1 LKTLLIN
8 PKHSNM
14 RIATRRVSTFPL
26 SLGYIAAVIEQ
37 LHAVKILDDYLE
49 NLNRVQLKKRISLIN
64 PEIVGITSDSFSFS
78 SAVEVANIVKEIDK
92 NIITVI
98 GGPHANVFPDAPLKH
113 DSIDISV
120 YGEGEL
126 TVMELWN
133 KIEKGESLKDVKG
146 IGYKNNGKI
155 NINQPRELIK
165 NLDELPFPARH
176 LFPMER
182 YERKDK
188 EALGNVRPID
198 WINSSRGCH
207 FNCTFCDNREIF
219 GNYRFRSPENVVDE
233 IELSMAEYGTK
244 GIFFRESTF
253 TINKKRVLGTCK
265 EIKKR
270 GLDISWFCGSRIDT
284 IDKEMLKSMKDGG
297 CETIYYGIES
307 GTQEILDY
315 IHKGITISQIKDIV
329 KLSKNCGMK
338 VGGSF
343 MIGIPGETI
352 DQMHK
357 TINFVCELRPYLDFA
372 WFAAYLGIPKSQLY
386 LYAKDNNFIDE
397 DFGNGVFTVKTNE
410 FDRASM
416 EKLMRYAGKKF
427 ERTPSRM
434 FKRLVGAIKGGEFT
448 VSNVIKGLK
457 YYMGP

>member
-1 LKTLLIN
+1 MKTLLIN
-8 PKHSNM
+8 PSQSK
-14 RIATRRVSTFPL
+14 IRVAFHQPPALPL
-26 SLGYIAAVIEQ
+26 GLAYIAAMLEQ
-37 LHAVKILDDYLE
+37 SHGVKILDNYLE
-49 NLNRVQLKKRISLIN
+49 NLNKEKLKKRIHLVN

-78 SAVEVANIVKEIDK
+78 SAVEIANIVTEVDK

-98 GGPHANVFPDAPLKH
+98 GGPHANVFPDAPLKY

-126 TVMELWN
+126 TAIELWD

-155 NINQPRELIK
+155 IINPPRELIK

-176 LFPMER
+176 LFPMDR
-182 YERKDK
+182 YERKEK
-188 EALGNVRPID
+188 QYLGNIVPID
-198 WINSSRGCH
+198 WLTTSRGCV

-219 GNYRFRSPENVVDE
+219 GNYRFRSPENVVAE
-233 IELSMAEYGTK
+233 IELLVSEYGIK
-244 GIFFRESTF
+244 GVYFRESLF
-253 TINKKRVLGTCK
+253 TLNKKRVLGICNELK
-265 EIKKR
+265 ER
-270 GLDISWFCGSRIDT
+270 GLDIVWACDSRIDT
-284 IDKEMLKSMKDGG
+284 IDKEMLVSMKDAG
-297 CETIYYGIES
+297 CRTVWFGIES

-315 IHKGITISQIKDIV
+315 IHKEVTIPQIKDVV
-329 KLSKNCGMK
+329 KLSKECGMK

-343 MIGIPGETI
+343 MIGIPGETM
-352 DQMHK
+352 DQMHE
-357 TINFVCELRPYLDFA
+357 TINFACELRPYLEFA

-386 LYAKDNNFIDE
+386 LYSKENNFIDE

-416 EKLMRYAGKKF
+416 EKLMQYATKKF

-434 FKRLVGAIKGGEFT
+434 FRKVVEAIKGGEFT
-448 VSNVIKGLK
+448 VSKMIKGFK
-457 YYMGP
+457 FYFGA

>member
-1 LKTLLIN
+1 
-8 PKHSNM
+8 M

-26 SLGYIAAVIEQ
+26 GLGYIAAVIEQ
-37 LHAVKILDDYLE
+37 SHAVKILDDYLE

-133 KIEKGESLKDVKG
+133 KIEKEESLKDVKG
-146 IGYKNNGKI
+146 VGYKNNGKI
-155 NINQPRELIK
+155 IINQPRELIK

-176 LFPMER
+176 LFPIER
-182 YERKDK
+182 YERKEK
-188 EALGNVRPID
+188 QYLGNIEPID
-198 WINSSRGCH
+198 WMNTSRGCV

-219 GNYRFRSPENVVDE
+219 GNYRYRSPENVADE
-233 IELSMAEYGTK
+233 IELLVSEYGMK
-244 GIFFRESTF
+244 GVYFREALF
-253 TINKKRVLGTCK
+253 TLNKKRVLGICNELK
-265 EIKKR
+265 ER
-270 GLDISWFCGSRIDT
+270 GLNIVWACDSRIDT
-284 IDKEMLKSMKDGG
+284 IDKEMLVSMKDAG
-297 CETIYYGIES
+297 CRTVWFGIES

-315 IHKGITISQIKDIV
+315 IHKEITIPQIKDTV
-329 KLSKNCGMK
+329 KLSKECGMQ

-343 MIGIPGETI
+343 MIGIPGETF

-357 TINFVCELRPYLDFA
+357 TINFACELRPYFDFA

-386 LYAKDNNFIDE
+386 LYSKENNFIDE

-416 EKLMRYAGKKF
+416 EKLMRYAARKF
-427 ERTPSRM
+427 EQTPSRM
-434 FKRLVGAIKGGEFT
+434 FKRLIEEIKGGKFT
-448 VSNVIKGLK
+448 MNKMIKGVK
-457 YYMGP
+457 YYFGP